1 ARHGIRINYYGEG
14 GGREEGRMV
23 DGLRTG
29 TWRGYDDQDRLIS
42 VSHFKKGRLDGE
54 VRERSGPEGER
65 WTYKHYRQ
73 DKQHGPWRTENADGE
88 VLESGR
94 YRDGVPVGE
103 WRTLRD
109 TGEQET
115 ATYVDGEL
123 HGEWRL
129 RSASGAL
136 IAERHYDHG
145 DATGT
150 WKRFQDGELS
160 YRATFKDGKRQGE
173 GWLRGRDGE
182 LVKARWEEGRRM
194 TP

>member
-1 ARHGIRINYYGEG
+1 
-14 GGREEGRMV
+14 
-23 DGLRTG
+23 
-29 TWRGYDDQDRLIS
+29 
-42 VSHFKKGRLDGE
+42 LDGE

-88 VLESGR
+88 
-94 YRDGVPVGE
+94 
-103 WRTLRD
+103 
-109 TGEQET
+109 
-115 ATYVDGEL
+115 L

-129 RSASGAL
+129 RSASRAL
-136 IAERHYDHG
+136 IAELHYDHG

-182 LVKARWEEGRRM
+182 LVKARWEDGRRV